1 MFDGLHR
8 LAFLRRVVGQ
18 QFAAMDFLMVPTAP
32 RPFTIAEMT
41 ADPIRLNSQLG
52 HYSYF
57 ANLLDLCGIAIP
69 NGTLSNGVP
78 MGVTLLAPAW
88 ADENV
93 AEIARLFDR
102 QRLEVMSS

>member
-8 LAFLRRVVGQ
+8 LALLRRVVGQ
-18 QFAAMDFLMVPTAP
+18 RFVEMDFLMVPTAP

-69 NGTLSNGVP
+69 NGVLSNGVP

>member
-1 MFDGLHR
+1 M
-8 LAFLRRVVGQ
+8 V
-18 QFAAMDFLMVPTAP
+18 VPTAP

-52 HYSYF
+52 SLFLFRQF
-57 ANLLDLCGIAIP
+57 ARPLRHRDSQRP
-69 NGTLSNGVP
+69 FSSGVP

-93 AEIARLFDR
+93 AEIARLFER
-102 QRLEVMSS
+102 HRPEAVSP